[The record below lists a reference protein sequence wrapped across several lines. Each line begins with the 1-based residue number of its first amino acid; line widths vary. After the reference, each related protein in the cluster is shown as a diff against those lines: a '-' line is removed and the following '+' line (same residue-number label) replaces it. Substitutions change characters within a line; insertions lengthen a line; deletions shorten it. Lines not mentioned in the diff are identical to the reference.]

1 MNDVLNDFL
10 DLHLVRTGME
20 LFNRQNKYS
29 SWLVPNDIQAR
40 NLTVKEFWDLAL
52 TTENEKEIN
61 SVAFFCWVCH
71 FGFRSFAGRLCKR
84 IAKRGSYDVFSS
96 AMLLI
101 QPDIPKKDR
110 YCFVEAL
117 AEHPGSTVF
126 EVLVSILAIKDSV
139 NEVTIGR
146 LLRLAMSIMQHGRK
160 PPLYSNGA
168 MYKELIYLGRD
179 CQEAPH
185 ILKTFNKLLGKVP
198 KEGST
203 AVIEAGEWGFTYVDV
218 MKLLVTMTS
227 LENAYNWNSKLLDKL
242 LILLFE
248 KPSVWTEDEI
258 LLLGYC
264 EKHYYCSHCVW
275 RIANARNVKWVV
287 HSKFKAIIGS
297 GCKEP
302 EALLELEPRDALD
315 VLVSSVDVEA
325 IHTWHEKFA
334 GVFRHAFLYYKKAAQ
349 DLYNC
354 VCGLDLEYYKTCTDY
369 WAGYLSF
376 FTGHAAFDLMQQLEF
391 GTTAYCNLM
400 KSCITESPVLTA
412 EENEIL
418 EKEVLKYV
426 LLLRPEMYSKIF
438 REEVMKDEYDEEEC
452 DEYDEYGEEEYDEY
466 DEYYDEDEY

>member
-40 NLTVKEFWDLAL
+40 NLTVKEFRDLAL
-52 TTENEKEIN
+52 TTEDEKEIN
-61 SVAFFCWVCH
+61 SVAFFCWICH
-71 FGFRSFAGRLCKR
+71 FSFRSFAGRLCKR

-139 NEVTIGR
+139 SEVTIGR

-160 PPLYSNGA
+160 PALYSNGA

-198 KEGST
+198 KERST
-203 AVIEAGEWGFTYVDV
+203 AVIEAEEWGFTYVDV

-227 LENAYNWNSKLLDKL
+227 LENSYEWRAKLLVKFLD
-242 LILLFE
+242 LLFE
-248 KPSVWTEDEI
+248 KPTIWTEDEV

-264 EKHYYCSHCVW
+264 ENNYYSRCAW

-302 EALLELEPRDALD
+302 EALLELEPKDALD

-325 IHTWHEKFA
+325 IQTWHEKFA
-334 GVFRHAFLYYKKAAQ
+334 DVFRHAFLCYKKEAQ

-354 VCGLDLEYYKTCTDY
+354 ACGLDLEYYKTRTDY
-369 WAGYLSF
+369 WAGYLSS
-376 FTGHAAFDLMQQLEF
+376 FTGHTAFDLMQQLEF

-400 KSCITESPVLTA
+400 QNCIIESPVLTA

-438 REEVMKDEYDEEEC
+438 REEVMEDG
-452 DEYDEYGEEEYDEY
+452 YGEEECDEY